1 MNKMF
6 PWYSDTCS
14 SFPYFLT
21 HHSIHIIIIVFA
33 IVTFS
38 FLTFE
43 LQNAIIS
50 STSGTRNDG
59 IVYAHIFSDTENSV
73 TKNVDGKYQVAFLPY
88 PSTPV
93 VNDTSTKLS
102 FSIMENNTDV
112 PNLFTSLIILDKNT
126 KSIVEQTP
134 YKFHEFGDVT
144 YPYTFRSDG
153 DYTAVVQA
161 KMNGNPKYESNPL
174 KASFDISVQ
183 NIEKSSNL
191 FSQIMLFY
199 VTPVMAII
207 VGTIIYI
214 DRKREKRKKL

>member
-1 MNKMF
+1 MNKML

-21 HHSIHIIIIVFA
+21 HHSIHIIIVVFA

-38 FLTFE
+38 FLTFD

-50 STSGTRNDG
+50 STSGTTNDD
-59 IVYAHIFSDTENSV
+59 IAYAHIFSDTENSI

-153 DYTAVVQA
+153 DYAAVVQA
-161 KMNGNPKYESNPL
+161 KINGNPKYESSPL

-183 NIEKSSNL
+183 NMEKSSNL

-199 VTPVMAII
+199 VTPVMAVI

>member
-1 MNKMF
+1 MF

-21 HHSIHIIIIVFA
+21 HHSIHIIVIAIGII
-33 IVTFS
+33 TFS
-38 FLTFE
+38 FLTFD

-50 STSGTRNDG
+50 STRGTTNDG
-59 IVYAHIFSDTENSV
+59 IAYAHIFSDTENSV

-144 YPYTFRSDG
+144 YPYTFRNDG
-153 DYTAVVQA
+153 DYTAVVQT
-161 KMNGNPKYESNPL
+161 KINGNPKYESKPL

-199 VTPVMAII
+199 VTPVMAAI

>member
-1 MNKMF
+1 MF
-6 PWYSDTCS
+6 PWYSDTYTS
-14 SFPYFLT
+14 YPYFLT
-21 HHSIHIIIIVFA
+21 YHTIHIIVIVFA
-33 IVTFS
+33 IIMVS
-38 FLTFE
+38 FLIFD
-43 LQNAIIS
+43 LQYVIIS
-50 STSGTRNDG
+50 STSGTTNDGG
-59 IVYAHIFSDTENSV
+59 IVYAHIFSDTENSI

-112 PNLFTSLIILDKNT
+112 PNLFTSLIILDNNT

-134 YKFHEFGDVT
+134 YKFHDFGDVT

-161 KMNGNPKYESNPL
+161 KINGNPKYESSPL
-174 KASFDISVQ
+174 KASFNISVQ
-183 NIEKSSNL
+183 NIEMSSNL
-191 FSQIMLFY
+191 FLQIMLFY

-214 DRKREKRKKL
+214 DRKREKRKKM

>member
-1 MNKMF
+1 MNKMA
-6 PWYSDTCS
+6 PRYSDTCS
-14 SFPYFLT
+14 SFPYSLAY
-21 HHSIHIIIIVFA
+21 HDIHKIA
-33 IVTFS
+33 IVIAIITVS
-38 FLTFE
+38 FLMFD
-43 LQNAIIS
+43 LQYAIIS
-50 STSGTRNDG
+50 STSGARNDG
-59 IVYAHIFSDTENSV
+59 TAYAHIFSDTENSI

-93 VNDTSTKLS
+93 VNDTSTKLN

-112 PNLFTSLIILDKNT
+112 LNLFTSLIILDKNT

-153 DYTAVVQA
+153 DYTTVIQA
-161 KMNGNPKYESNPL
+161 KINGNPKYESSPL
-174 KASFDISVQ
+174 EASFDISVQ
-183 NIEKSSNL
+183 NMEKSSNL

-199 VTPVMAII
+199 VTPVMAVI

-214 DRKREKRKKL
+214 DRKSEKRKKM

>member
-1 MNKMF
+1 MF
-6 PWYSDTCS
+6 SWYSDICS

-21 HHSIHIIIIVFA
+21 YHSIHIIVIIFA
-33 IVTFS
+33 IISVS
-38 FLTFE
+38 FLMFD
-43 LQNAIIS
+43 LQYAIIS
-50 STSGTRNDG
+50 STSGTTSKG
-59 IVYAHIFSDTENSV
+59 IAYAHIFSDSENSI

-144 YPYTFRSDG
+144 YSYMFRSDG

-161 KMNGNPKYESNPL
+161 KINGNPKYESNPL

-183 NIEKSSNL
+183 NMEKSSNL

-207 VGTIIYI
+207 VGTIVYI
-214 DRKREKRKKL
+214 DRKREKRKKI

>member
-6 PWYSDTCS
+6 RRYSDISS

-21 HHSIHIIIIVFA
+21 HHSIQIIIVVFA

-38 FLTFE
+38 FLAFE

-50 STSGTRNDG
+50 STCGTTNDG
-59 IVYAHIFSDTENSV
+59 IAYAHIFSDTENSV
-73 TKNVDGKYQVAFLPY
+73 TKNIDGKYQVAFLPY

-112 PNLFTSLIILDKNT
+112 PNLFTSFIILDKNT

-153 DYTAVVQA
+153 DYTAVLQA
-161 KMNGNPKYESNPL
+161 KINGNPKYESSPL

-183 NIEKSSNL
+183 SVEKSSNL

-199 VTPVMAII
+199 VTPVMAVI

-214 DRKREKRKKL
+214 DRKREKQKKM

>member
-1 MNKMF
+1 MF
-6 PWYSDTCS
+6 PWYSDTFG

-21 HHSIHIIIIVFA
+21 YHSIHILIIVFA
-33 IVTFS
+33 IITVL
-38 FLTFE
+38 FLMFD
-43 LQNAIIS
+43 LQYAIIS
-50 STSGTRNDG
+50 STSGITNDG
-59 IVYAHIFSDTENSV
+59 IAYAHIFSDTENSV

-134 YKFHEFGDVT
+134 YKFHEFGDIT
-144 YPYTFRSDG
+144 YPYTFRNDG
-153 DYTAVVQA
+153 EHTAVVQA
-161 KMNGNPKYESNPL
+161 KINGNPKYESSPL

-183 NIEKSSNL
+183 NMEKSSNL

-199 VTPVMAII
+199 VTPVTAVI

-214 DRKREKRKKL
+214 DRKREKRKKM

>member
-6 PWYSDTCS
+6 SWSDTCS

-21 HHSIHIIIIVFA
+21 YHSIHIIVIIFA
-33 IVTFS
+33 IISVL
-38 FLTFE
+38 FLMFD
-43 LQNAIIS
+43 LQYAIIS
-50 STSGTRNDG
+50 STSGTTSKG
-59 IVYAHIFSDTENSV
+59 IAYAHIFSDSENSI

-161 KMNGNPKYESNPL
+161 KINGNPEYESNPL
-174 KASFDISVQ
+174 RASFDISVQ
-183 NIEKSSNL
+183 NMEKSSNL

-214 DRKREKRKKL
+214 DRKREKRKKI

>member
-1 MNKMF
+1 MF

-21 HHSIHIIIIVFA
+21 YRSIHIIFIVFA
-33 IVTFS
+33 IITVS
-38 FLTFE
+38 FLMFD
-43 LQNAIIS
+43 LQYAIIS
-50 STSGTRNDG
+50 STSGTTNDG
-59 IVYAHIFSDTENSV
+59 IAHAHIFSDSENSV
-73 TKNVDGKYQVAFLPY
+73 TKNVDGRYQVAFLPY

-112 PNLFTSLIILDKNT
+112 PNLFTSLIILDNNT

-161 KMNGNPKYESNPL
+161 KINGNPKYESSPL

-183 NIEKSSNL
+183 NMEKSPSL

-214 DRKREKRKKL
+214 DRKREKRRKM

>member
-1 MNKMF
+1 MV

-14 SFPYFLT
+14 NFPYFLT
-21 HHSIHIIIIVFA
+21 YHGTHIIFIAIGIISV
-33 IVTFS
+33 S
-38 FLTFE
+38 FLISD
-43 LQNAIIS
+43 LQYAIIS
-50 STSGTRNDG
+50 NTSGTTNDG
-59 IVYAHIFSDTENSV
+59 IAYAHIFSDTENSV

-112 PNLFTSLIILDKNT
+112 PNLLTSLIIMDKNT
-126 KSIVEQTP
+126 KSVIEQTP
-134 YKFHEFGDVT
+134 YKFHEFGDIT

-161 KMNGNPKYESNPL
+161 KINGNPKYESSPL

-183 NIEKSSNL
+183 KLERSSNL

-199 VTPVMAII
+199 VTPVMAVI

-214 DRKREKRKKL
+214 DRKREKRKKM

>member
-6 PWYSDTCS
+6 PWYSYTCS

-21 HHSIHIIIIVFA
+21 QHSIHIIVVVFA

-38 FLTFE
+38 FLIFD
-43 LQNAIIS
+43 LQHAIIS
-50 STSGTRNDG
+50 STSGTTKDG
-59 IVYAHIFSDTENSV
+59 IAYAHIFSDTENSV

-153 DYTAVVQA
+153 DYEAVVQT
-161 KMNGNPKYESNPL
+161 KINGNPKYESSPL

-183 NIEKSSNL
+183 NMEKSSNL

-214 DRKREKRKKL
+214 DRKREKRKKM